1 MKQDNESIQIS
12 KDIKE
17 LVIERLRTLN
27 KDSKIL
33 LMGFDKP
40 LSVSEILEEVK
51 KDTPLG
57 KKIVEVQFKY
67 IQMLTRGEI

>member
-1 MKQDNESIQIS
+1 MSENNPRIQQE
-12 KDIKE
+12 IKE
-17 LVIERLRTLN
+17 LVIARLQTLN

-40 LSVSEILEEVK
+40 LSVKEILEEVR
-51 KDTPLG
+51 KDSPLG

-67 IQMLTRGEI
+67 MQMLASCKI